1 MNRGIYSGPHSVVVE
16 GEQRARFMTS
26 SVIAD
31 AWARTHEEET
41 GLKSRVVEWVDL
53 PDDMKPARNGVLLK
67 RYRPAGR
74 GQSSTIYGALYLA
87 SGSV

>member
-1 MNRGIYSGPHSVVVE
+1 VVVE

-31 AWARTHEEET
+31 AWARTHEAET
-41 GLKSRVVEWVDL
+41 GLKSRVVEWADL
-53 PDDMKPARNGVLLK
+53 PDDMKPAKNGVLLK
-67 RYRPAGR
+67 TSRPSQANR
-74 GQSSTIYGALYLA
+74 GQASIMYLD